1 MRQPPCCFSAAAA
14 DGRASANTRAGRGK
28 DSRARAKRP
37 CGPGREIPEER
48 AGMILMTDRAGAKFR
63 RAAGSRT
70 AQVHATHV
78 LIGQQ
83 PGAGVGKAIAAELE
97 RVTAV

>member
-1 MRQPPCCFSAAAA
+1 MRQPPCCVSAAAA
-14 DGRASANTRAGRGK
+14 DGRASANTRAGRDN
-28 DSRARAKRP
+28 DSRAGTKRL

-48 AGMILMTDRAGAKFR
+48 VGMILMTGRAGEKFR

-70 AQVHATHV
+70 APVHAPHV

-83 PGAGVGKAIAAELE
+83 PGAGVGKAIAAEIE
-97 RVTAV
+97 RVTG